1 MSEPDQGQQMV
12 YEHPLP
18 LTESEILT
26 RLAKPDLDWAERS
39 SACAQS
45 DQVNAAHLAEIA
57 DDLTE
62 LKAIN
67 SATETG

>member
-1 MSEPDQGQQMV
+1 MV

-18 LTESEILT
+18 LTKPAVPS
-26 RLAKPDLDWAERS
+26 RLAQPDLDWADRS

-45 DQVNAAHLAEIA
+45 DHVNAAHLAEIA
-57 DDLTE
+57 EGLFE

-67 SATETG
+67 SATASG